1 MLQRFEFRKGHLL
14 MINLGRGSESGKSF
28 RGESGSAG
36 SGSSFHPGKK
46 PASGTLRRCAP
57 LPIVI
62 MLVVS
67 IAMAGCALTS
77 GPKTSEF
84 APTPTVSISLA
95 QQNLPPNLLVGG
107 TAIVSAT
114 VSNDVANAG
123 VDWVA
128 MCGSPP
134 TCGTFSPAHTA
145 SGATTNYT
153 APLILPTGGTVTVTA
168 LSTTDHSKA
177 SAATITIVSTITGV
191 KFTLSPPSSYP
202 AGGVL
207 NVAAVVAGDPSNSG
221 VNWTATCGTLN
232 CTTGFGP
239 FVHTLPTAPTAT
251 FTVPAPSATFPA
263 IVGSI
268 VTITAFAAADHN
280 ISATATIAVTS
291 AVALNV
297 TQAPPS
303 TLFNNASASVIA
315 VVTNDTT
322 NSGVTWTILGC
333 DNTPCGSW
341 SANSAVSSTNVASGA
356 TATYYSPAPLPPP
369 AQVNHVMLQA
379 AATVASAPSGPTSAF
394 MNFEVTINPPVSI
407 SISQGIPHDEIVVN
421 TSAPL
426 IATVTNDLNAL
437 GVDWT
442 VTCSSA
448 GACGS
453 FSLAHTDSG
462 APTTYTAPS
471 AVPTANTVTITA
483 TSTADNTKTANNIV
497 TIEASIPPDT
507 LLSGT
512 WIMLLTG
519 RDANGGPYVLG
530 GGMTGDGLGNI
541 TGGLMDLVD
550 TGGGGSAALVGLK
563 ASPAISS
570 YSIGL
575 DGRGQIQLT
584 LDTSGLN
591 GPFGVQP
598 TGAIVLSVVFVNSNH
613 ALVSETD
620 SFGTGTGTLDL
631 QNASDFASF
640 QNGTSGPNGI
650 YSLSL
655 TGAEAVSPY
664 PKFYVAGA
672 LGLQSSGTKYTETS
686 YVADQS
692 DKGVVTE
699 ITPHAVSHVFG
710 NPVPSAFGKMVLD
723 SVSLG
728 LPRTFNLDAW
738 MIDANHFVVTDTSDV
753 FSGTPLVFIGGYM
766 VAQPASPTVSGTYVF
781 VENGVAASP
790 SFTPFAAG
798 AVITCNTMANPNGSG
813 TFDFSSLGGTPLT
826 DVAINVA
833 CNPPVS
839 GRGKFGL
846 INTSTTHIT
855 RFSAYQTVDGGSFA
869 MELDGGSAGTSG
881 PSGMGMIMPQTLTPP
896 IAASSFSG
904 KYASNFLANTSQGF
918 EAFAGQIDSDGAM
931 TLSGTADV
939 NSFSDLPP
947 TMPFVAATP
956 SSGAALGGSFAVDG
970 TGGKFPLKLTIT
982 PATGQPTPEIP
993 ALNPACYIVDA
1004 NTCLL
1009 IGLDATAPGT
1019 GILELQNTGLN

>member
-1 MLQRFEFRKGHLL
+1 

-36 SGSSFHPGKK
+36 SGSSSHPGKK

-177 SAATITIVSTITGV
+177 SAATITIVSTITGI
-191 KFTLSPPSSYP
+191 KFTLSPPTAYP

-221 VNWTATCGTLN
+221 VNWTATCGSLN

-239 FVHTLPTAPTAT
+239 FVHTLPIAPTAT
-251 FTVPAPSATFPA
+251 FEVPAPSATFPA

-356 TATYYSPAPLPPP
+356 TATYYAPAPLPPP

-394 MNFEVTINPPVSI
+394 MNFEVSINPPVSI
-407 SISQGIPHDEIVVN
+407 SISQGVPHDEIVVN

-471 AVPTANTVTITA
+471 AVPTPNTVTITA

-530 GGMTGDGLGNI
+530 GGIAADGIGNI
-541 TGGLMDLVD
+541 ASGLVD
-550 TGGGGSAALVGLK
+550 VADAGGGGSGALVGV
-563 ASPAISS
+563 APSPASS
-570 YSIGL
+570 YSIGP
-575 DGRGQIQLT
+575 DGRGQIQLI
-584 LDTSGLN
+584 LNTSTSTLN
-591 GPFGVQP
+591 GPFGVP
-598 TGAIVLSVVFVNSNH
+598 HTGGTSAIVLSVVFVNSNH

-655 TGAEAVSPY
+655 TGTEAVSPY

-728 LPRTFNLDAW
+728 LPRAFNLDAW

-766 VAQPASPTVSGTYVF
+766 VAQPASPTVSGTYAF

-798 AVITCNTMANPNGSG
+798 AIITCNTTANSNGPG

-826 DVAINVA
+826 DVAIGVF
-833 CNPPVS
+833 CNAPVS

-846 INTSTTHIT
+846 INTGTTHIT

-896 IAASSFSG
+896 IAAASFSG

-918 EAFAGQIDSDGAM
+918 EAFAGQIDSDGVM

-939 NSFSDLPP
+939 NSFNESVVPP
-947 TMPFVAATP
+947 AQPGSP
-956 SSGAALGGSFAVDG
+956 SSAAVLGGSFAIDG
-970 TGGKFPLKLTIT
+970 TGGKFPLMLTIT